1 MRQAPLAVALI
12 ALALCPAA
20 AAHGG
25 GGARGFTST
34 VTAIEPATPGIE
46 LRVLDGDD
54 RIGLRNETGKTI
66 LVSGYDGEPY
76 LRFTADAVYRNER
89 SPATYLNEERYGDV
103 ELPAR
108 ADAKAAPEWKQVAD
122 SAYYEWHDHRIHW
135 MSPVPP
141 PQVRAAEGKP
151 HHVFDWK
158 LPIRIGGRTGRP
170 RRQPRLRATAQEPL
184 QSAVDRPPGSTCSRR
199 SRGLVDAPT
208 ASKSMTTPESAR
220 HATASVLCRAEHG
233 RVPASARG
241 RRGRPAALRVRAGAR
256 AAPLAPS

>member
-12 ALALCPAA
+12 ALSLCPAA

-25 GGARGFTST
+25 GGARGFIST

-46 LRVLDGDD
+46 VRVLDGDD
-54 RIGLRNETGKTI
+54 RVSLRNETGKTI
-66 LVSGYDGEPY
+66 RVPGYDGEPY

-108 ADAKAAPEWKQVAD
+108 AEAKAAPEWKQVAD
-122 SAYYEWHDHRIHW
+122 TAHYEWHDHRINW

-158 LPIRIGGRTGRP
+158 LPIRVEGTPVVLVGSLDYTPPPKCRFNPLLIVPLAALAVVGAAVWWRRRP
-170 RRQPRLRATAQEPL
+170 RP
-184 QSAVDRPPGSTCSRR
+184 ST
-199 SRGLVDAPT
+199 
-208 ASKSMTTPESAR
+208 
-220 HATASVLCRAEHG
+220 
-233 RVPASARG
+233 
-241 RRGRPAALRVRAGAR
+241 
-256 AAPLAPS
+256 

>member
-108 ADAKAAPEWKQVAD
+108 ADAKAAPEWKQVAN

-158 LPIRIGGRTGRP
+158 LPIRIGGAPVVLVGSLAYEPPPKSRFNPLLIVPLAALAVVGAAVWWTR
-170 RRQPRLRATAQEPL
+170 RLR
-184 QSAVDRPPGSTCSRR
+184 R
-199 SRGLVDAPT
+199 SP
-208 ASKSMTTPESAR
+208 
-220 HATASVLCRAEHG
+220 
-233 RVPASARG
+233 
-241 RRGRPAALRVRAGAR
+241 
-256 AAPLAPS
+256 